1 MQGEKLF
8 SSGYIRKKPHGA
20 SPFLK
25 TKSPGLIYNKRSNLR
40 EIETQVSREVRTE
53 AGNSKRSQL

>member
-1 MQGEKLF
+1 MQGEKH
-8 SSGYIRKKPHGA
+8 SPSGYMRKKPHGVD
-20 SPFLK
+20 PFYK
-25 TKSPGLIYNKRSNLR
+25 TESPGLIYNKRRNLR